1 LSLKADHPPSGFFGF
16 VLSWSAAP
24 VGLAQALCQYYIGTW
39 YVRFFNR
46 PSAGR
51 LKHVLFHFDQKLT
64 RWAMRKYKSLK
75 TKWQAVKRVM
85 AFKRKNPALLPH
97 W

>member
-1 LSLKADHPPSGFFGF
+1 
-16 VLSWSAAP
+16 
-24 VGLAQALCQYYIGTW
+24 
-39 YVRFFNR
+39 
-46 PSAGR
+46 
-51 LKHVLFHFDQKLT
+51 
-64 RWAMRKYKSLK
+64 MRKYKSLK